1 VLFGDR
7 LIATGGA
14 KLVGALAIACLLLAA
29 LLVISV
35 IVNVRQFNGATK
47 LALDL
52 GGKLAASEAKGQAE
66 AQACKDTNERVNT
79 TVRMLGDE
87 LHACRGEHQR
97 IDEQF
102 ALALR
107 QRDRA
112 RTAAEAERAQREEVI
127 RRIYETNSDCR
138 AWADGAVCR
147 AVSDEL
153 LRAAPAPE
161 SR

>member
-1 VLFGDR
+1 LFGDR

-66 AQACKDTNERVNT
+66 AQACKDTK
-79 TVRMLGDE
+79 VRMLGDE